1 MLLKG
6 DNMNLQ
12 NGNLPDKVESAC
24 RKLNNSYKKYEKNN
38 RIAIVLGLVAVVM
51 VVLFFVL
58 IPEGE
63 SIYDHPETSFPVGII
78 FVITMTLALYYQ
90 KNAKKDDHIGYE
102 KHVILVYRAYNFLN
116 KYAEDEDLDYLD
128 KAGDQIDSL
137 VIDLNI
143 EFGDFEAT
151 KPSIKSLHEPLGNF
165 IEYLDIRLVPALDAE
180 EKINVEKF
188 QKTFQKL
195 IEFFFSDDFDH
206 IKAVNSDLK
215 DNYLEQTEEVK
226 PLIKQIQEHRQVTKI
241 VITSLIIGGSSLVS
255 YIVSLAVG
263 ADTITTITW
272 LIAISVPSAIA
283 YLWWKSSH

>member
-1 MLLKG
+1 MLLRG

-12 NGNLPDKVESAC
+12 NGNLPDRVESAC

-51 VVLFFVL
+51 VFLFFGL

-63 SIYDHPETSFPVGII
+63 AIYDHPETSFPVGII

-102 KHVILVYRAYNFLN
+102 KHVIRVYRAYNFLN

-128 KAGDQIDSL
+128 KALDQMDSL
-137 VIDLNI
+137 VSDLNI
-143 EFGDFEAT
+143 EFGDFEET

-165 IEYLDIRLVPALDAE
+165 IEYLDIRLVPALDTE

-195 IEFFFSDDFDH
+195 IEFFLSDDFDH

-226 PLIKQIQEHRQVTKI
+226 PLIKQIQEHRQVVKI
-241 VITSLIIGGSSLVS
+241 VITSLIIGASSLVS
-255 YIVSLAVG
+255 YIVSLTVG
-263 ADTITTITW
+263 ADIITTISW
-272 LIAISVPSAIA
+272 LIAMSVPSVIA

>member
-1 MLLKG
+1 
-6 DNMNLQ
+6 LQ

-24 RKLNNSYKKYEKNN
+24 RKLNNSYKKYEKNHRN
-38 RIAIVLGLVAVVM
+38 ASVFGIVAM
-51 VVLFFVL
+51 AMIILFFAL

-63 SIYDHPETSFPVGII
+63 TIYDHPETSFPVGII

-102 KHVILVYRAYNFLN
+102 KHMILVYRAYNFLN
-116 KYAEDEDLDYLD
+116 KYAEDEDQDYLD
-128 KAGDQIDSL
+128 QSHNQIDSL
-137 VIDLNI
+137 VSNLDT
-143 EFGDFEAT
+143 EFGDFEEI
-151 KPSIKSLHEPLGNF
+151 KPSIKSLHIPLGNF
-165 IEYLDIRLVPALDAE
+165 IEYLDIRLLPALDTE
-180 EKINVEKF
+180 KKINVEKF

-215 DNYLEQTEEVK
+215 DNYVEQIEDVK
-226 PLIKQIQEHRQVTKI
+226 SWIKQIQEHRQVTKI
-241 VITSLIIGGSSLVS
+241 VITSLIIGGSSLIS

-263 ADTITTITW
+263 ADIITTITW
-272 LIAISVPSAIA
+272 LIALSVPSVIA